1 MNLFQ
6 DLAIAYRILAEHG
19 IIDAYGHVSVR
30 SPTNPERFWMARSIP
45 PELVTEGDMME
56 FGMNSEPIDA
66 QGRSPVNERFIH
78 GEVYKSRP
86 EVMAVVHNHSPS
98 VIPFSCTGAVL
109 RPIFHM
115 SAFIGQGVP
124 NWEIREAKEGTD
136 MLVRDTYLGAA
147 LAKTLGGHP
156 AALMRGHG
164 AIVVGESLQVA
175 IGRSVYLEQ
184 NARMQYQAE
193 LLAGRT
199 QGPITFMDEKEVAA
213 NVVWQDYGRFWNL
226 VRSKMLK
233 TLEAE
238 KAELLVQTT

>member
-19 IIDAYGHVSVR
+19 IIDAYGHISVR

-45 PELVTEGDMME
+45 PELVTEKDMME
-56 FGMNSEPIDA
+56 FGMDSQPIDA

-175 IGRSVYLEQ
+175 VGRSVYLEQ

-199 QGPITFMDEKEVAA
+199 QGPITFMDDQEVAA

-238 KAELLVQTT
+238 KAEQ